1 LLVEVTNLYVEV
13 TNLNVGEKIM
23 IDLREM
29 NEYDHIGVP
38 CCRSGKDHIEA
49 KFGGWTYRIALTDFS
64 NYIEEMLKFR
74 RAMRGME

>member
-38 CCRSGKDHIEA
+38 CCLSGEDHIEA
-49 KFGGWTYRIALTDFS
+49 TFGGWTYRIALTDFA

-74 RAMRGME
+74 RAMRGIE